1 MAVCTGALDD
11 AEAPVE
17 QRLVE
22 GAVLLRKVVGLLLRL
37 VRREGALL
45 APFAGRDVDS
55 PALNEVA
62 GAAHPAG
69 VAVARAARVAGVDN
83 RQSVVQGKS
92 CYVRGASW
100 ESLLRIQVSRI
111 VQ

>member
-17 QRLVE
+17 HRLVE
-22 GAVLLRKVVGLLLRL
+22 GAVLRRKVVGLLLRL

-45 APFAGRDVDS
+45 APFAGRDVDA

-62 GAAHPAG
+62 GAGLPAG
-69 VAVARAARVAGVDN
+69 VAVQPAGRDAGVEHYLPEFEGRPDSHVPRG
-83 RQSVVQGKS
+83 RQTPPVPP
-92 CYVRGASW
+92 
-100 ESLLRIQVSRI
+100 
-111 VQ
+111 